1 MKKLIA
7 LLLAVMMLFAL
18 CACGDKDDSAKPADD
33 EKEDVKSEENID
45 KEEEEEEEEDAEF
58 ELGTIKGR
66 TYENE
71 SMGIG
76 VKLEAGWQLLSE
88 DEMYEMMGIVADMYE
103 GDELHDLILNSGT
116 FYDMM
121 AVTSGV
127 ENMNV
132 TVEKQ
137 TAAVAA
143 KYSAEDY
150 AEAGKA
156 GLEHAFAAAGYNL
169 ISCDIISV
177 DFAGEEHAAIM
188 SHLEGNGVEMYQMA
202 IVFKC
207 GNYFANITIS
217 AADEAGLY
225 EIMDM
230 FYAL

>member
-7 LLLAVMMLFAL
+7 LLLAVMMVFAL
-18 CACGDKDDSAKPADD
+18 CACGDKDDSGKPSED
-33 EKEDVKSEENID
+33 EKEDVNSEENID
-45 KEEEEEEEEDAEF
+45 KEEEEEEDAEF

-66 TYENE
+66 TYENK

-76 VKLEAGWQLLSE
+76 VKLDAGWQLLSE

-103 GDELHDLILNSGT
+103 DDELHDLILNSGT
-116 FYDMM
+116 FYDMI
-121 AVTSGV
+121 AVTAGV
-127 ENMNV
+127 ENMNI

-137 TAAVAA
+137 TPAVAA
-143 KYSAEDY
+143 KYSTEDY
-150 AEAGKA
+150 AEAGKT
-156 GLEHAFAAAGYNL
+156 GLENAFASAGYNL
-169 ISCDIISV
+169 ISCEIISV
-177 DFAGEEHAAIM
+177 DFAGEERTAIM

-207 GNYFANITIS
+207 GNYFANVTIC